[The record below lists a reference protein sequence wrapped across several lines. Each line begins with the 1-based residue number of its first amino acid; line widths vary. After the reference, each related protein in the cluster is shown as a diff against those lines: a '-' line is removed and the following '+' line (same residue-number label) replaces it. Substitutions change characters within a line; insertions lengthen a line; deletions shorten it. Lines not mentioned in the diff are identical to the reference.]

1 MPKPVFDSVIAATS
15 SLTVVLR
22 ARFAFEEVASS
33 AVK

>member
-1 MPKPVFDSVIAATS
+1 MRKPVFDSVIAATS
-15 SLTVVLR
+15 SLNMVLH